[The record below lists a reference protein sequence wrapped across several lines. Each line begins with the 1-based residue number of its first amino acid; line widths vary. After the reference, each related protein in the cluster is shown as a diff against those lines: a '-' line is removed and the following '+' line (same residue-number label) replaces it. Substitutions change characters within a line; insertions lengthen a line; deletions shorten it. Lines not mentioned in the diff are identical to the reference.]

1 MGRASRPDRLPS
13 LSLSLAQSPPPP
25 PSAPRT
31 LPSPLLSLAHPPP
44 TLSPPLSHTPA
55 AGAAGGVDPSSIP
68 IFRSTPPAPPHAAST
83 HAARTLSPRLIDL
96 RQRRRAPPPISAART
111 TSLRLTDLLRRY
123 SASINLQINK
133 WRLRRPPSTTDN
145 DNATPLPP
153 QDPPLPIRTH
163 ATVPPPLKGSGHPSP
178 PFATPTPSLICLLSP
193 DKYP

>member
-1 MGRASRPDRLPS
+1 
-13 LSLSLAQSPPPP
+13 
-25 PSAPRT
+25 
-31 LPSPLLSLAHPPP
+31 SPLLSLAHPPP
-44 TLSPPLSHTPA
+44 PLSPPLSRTPA
-55 AGAAGGVDPSSIP
+55 AGAAGGVDPTSIP

-96 RQRRRAPPPISAART
+96 RQHRRAPPPISAART

-133 WRLRRPPSTTDN
+133 AVEAEEAAIHNRQRQRDAAAASRST
-145 DNATPLPP
+145 AAYPYS
-153 QDPPLPIRTH
+153 RH
-163 ATVPPPLKGSGHPSP
+163 RSSSAERFRA